1 MPTPITQTII
11 ENDLKKIGLTNG
23 DIVNVHSSMKSIGQE
38 ITGGPQTV
46 IQALINVLGPQG
58 TLLMPVF
65 CKPESHIN
73 LRDIP
78 SRLGLITE
86 TFRNWPGVQR
96 SNDPTHSVAAIGAAA
111 EDLLKGHEDVPPL
124 GMQSP
129 LHKAALQG
137 GKTLHLGTDLRS
149 CSLIHIAESIAQAP
163 YLDIGYTDFHKD
175 HQYIGYDGVQRLKI
189 KSEAPG
195 DSNGF
200 MKIHQMPSIVAA
212 RRSGVI
218 GNAPSEL
225 YHSESLLN
233 ACVDI
238 ISDDPFSVLCDN
250 EKCSVCSRRHARK
263 QS

>member
-1 MPTPITQTII
+1 MSSPINQTII
-11 ENDLKKIGLTNG
+11 ESDLKKIGLTIG
-23 DIVNVHSSMKSIGQE
+23 DIVTVHSSMKSIGA
-38 ITGGPQTV
+38 IVTGGPQTV
-46 IQALINVLGPQG
+46 IQALLNVIGPQG

-65 CKPESHIN
+65 CKPETEIN
-73 LRDIP
+73 LQEIP

-86 TFRNWPGVQR
+86 TFRNWPGVLR
-96 SNDPTHSVAAIGAAA
+96 SSDPTHSVAAIGAQAS
-111 EDLLKGHEDVPPL
+111 ELLDGHADVPPL

-163 YLDIGYTDFHKD
+163 YLDIGYKEFHKD
-175 HQYIGYDGVQRLKI
+175 HHYIDFNGAQQLKI

-200 MKIHQMPSIVAA
+200 MKIHDCKNIAAA
-212 RRSGVI
+212 RQSGAI
-218 GNAPSEL
+218 GHAASEL
-225 YHSESLLN
+225 YDSQALLD
-233 ACVDI
+233 ACVEI
-238 ISDDPFSVLCDN
+238 IRADPFSVLCDN

-263 QS
+263 HA